1 MLLACGLRRHEA
13 VSLEMRHIQ
22 QREAHWAIVDLHGKA
37 GHIHTVPMPDWVKD
51 ILDRWTNAAAI
62 TNGKIF
68 RRVTKAGTTWG
79 TGMTE
84 KVVWHVVRECAAKA
98 GISALTPHDLRR
110 SCARLCHAAGGELDQ
125 IQFLLGHLSIQTTER
140 YLGCKQRIK
149 GAGNDRLGIERR
161 RKARSTPDRDL
172 SFVGTDRGLLRSV
185 LGPWFPFPTCQ
196 ASRGTISVEEHTSMA
211 PRPRCQSQNPPL
223 QEFSAIPA

>member
-1 MLLACGLRRHEA
+1 
-13 VSLEMRHIQ
+13 
-22 QREAHWAIVDLHGKA
+22 
-37 GHIHTVPMPDWVKD
+37 MPDWVKD

-68 RRVTKAGTTWG
+68 RRVTKAGTIWG

-98 GISALTPHDLRR
+98 GISALAPHDLRR

-149 GAGNDRLGIERR
+149 GAVNDRLGIE
-161 RKARSTPDRDL
+161 
-172 SFVGTDRGLLRSV
+172 
-185 LGPWFPFPTCQ
+185 
-196 ASRGTISVEEHTSMA
+196 
-211 PRPRCQSQNPPL
+211 PP
-223 QEFSAIPA
+223 P